1 MVGWM
6 VEQTLKPCL
15 LNLSNG
21 FLVLYFPMAVRSLC
35 MTKDWACFEDICVNH
50 GPCSRSSTRG
60 IERYHKTEMVKLN
73 LNYKRSANVSIFL
86 SLSY

>member
-50 GPCSRSSTRG
+50 GPCTSRGGGMTLILSD
-60 IERYHKTEMVKLN
+60 KF
-73 LNYKRSANVSIFL
+73 SAPV
-86 SLSY
+86 